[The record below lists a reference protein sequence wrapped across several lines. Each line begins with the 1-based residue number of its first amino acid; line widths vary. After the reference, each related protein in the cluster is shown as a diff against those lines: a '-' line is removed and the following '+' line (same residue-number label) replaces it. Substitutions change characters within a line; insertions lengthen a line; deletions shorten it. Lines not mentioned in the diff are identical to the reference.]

1 MQLDQVVLEKLNPEF
16 KPMTFSLPDI
26 KTPFQRNKTLKPQV
40 RGAKKLA
47 IAHNS
52 LYHFTKTSTSTRVI
66 GLDGLTVN
74 EKLTGRVLK
83 VIPREVVVGEV

>member
-1 MQLDQVVLEKLNPEF
+1 M
-16 KPMTFSLPDI
+16 
-26 KTPFQRNKTLKPQV
+26 KPQV

-52 LYHFTKTSTSTRVI
+52 LYRFTKPSTSTRVI